1 MAITALYHG
10 AKVDLS
16 SIRTQIVR
24 GDGMNADLR
33 ATTVQHH
40 RGTNLICRVNNKV

>member
-33 ATTVQHH
+33 AATAQHH
-40 RGTNLICRVNNKV
+40 GTNLICRVNNKV